1 MRYGENN
8 MPPKAEITKEKVLD
22 AAFEIVRAHGFE
34 ALTARSIA
42 QKLKCSTQPI
52 YSVYGNMVE
61 LKDDVYDKAVSFAL
75 ARMSEYEDE
84 KNVVALNNA
93 IGCLHFA
100 KNEKQLFRTV
110 YLSGYRKFDSKNK
123 LLGEEMV
130 AAFLQ
135 MEHNTRQTTV
145 AESTLSKIFLKLSI
159 YLIGIGSMINTD
171 TLDLDINEATEM
183 MIEMYEA
190 LLLKDD
196 LHALGEVTQGE

>member
-1 MRYGENN
+1 MENN

-84 KNVVALNNA
+84 KNVVALNHA

-196 LHALGEVTQGE
+196 LHALGEVTRDE

>member
-1 MRYGENN
+1 

-196 LHALGEVTQGE
+196 LHALGEVTRDE